1 MIVVELMGGMGN
13 QMFQYAFGRHL
24 AHRLGADLVLDK
36 HFLLDRT
43 PKKNEHFVFRN
54 YDLDLFNIEAS
65 FLSSEIS
72 KKYNSLQNRLS
83 KKISRWVPRIKG
95 LKVIEQQGFAFESDL
110 LELNDNCYLK
120 GYWQTEKYFKDIED
134 IIKKDFTFKEPIS
147 VKSQSILTR
156 IQSTEA
162 VCLNV
167 RRGDFVT
174 NPVHGILDVSYYQ
187 KTEQIFL
194 KKANNP
200 TFFVFSDDIDW
211 CRENIKLQSPTVFVG
226 HEYAGSKFKD
236 YLGLMINCK
245 HFIIPNSSFAW
256 WAAWLCYN
264 PNKIVIAPHKWFNE
278 SEWDSSDVIPE
289 HWIQY

>member
-24 AHRLGADLVLDK
+24 AYKLNADLVLDK

-54 YDLDLFNIEAS
+54 YDLELFNIDVS
-65 FLSSEIS
+65 FLSSDMS
-72 KKYNSLQNRLS
+72 KKYNSLQDRFT
-83 KKISRWVPRIKG
+83 KKINQFISRFG
-95 LKVIEQQGFAFESDL
+95 TLKVIDQKTFAFESEL
-110 LELNDNCYLK
+110 LSLKDNCYLK

-134 IIKKDFTFKEPIS
+134 VIRRDFTFKLPIS
-147 VKSQSILTR
+147 ANCLPILDR
-156 IQSTEA
+156 IQKTES

-174 NPVHGILDVSYYQ
+174 NPVHGALDVSYYRE
-187 KTEQIFL
+187 TEQIL
-194 KKANNP
+194 LEKRTQL

-211 CRENIKLQSPTVFVG
+211 CREHIELQSPTVFVG
-226 HEYAGSKFKD
+226 HEYAGPKFKD
-236 YLGLMINCK
+236 YLNLMINCK

-256 WAAWLCYN
+256 WAAWLCNN
-264 PNKIVIAPHKWFNE
+264 PNKVVIAPQKWFNE

-289 HWIQY
+289 NWLKY